1 MPPACRNS
9 CDALAKCPGH
19 PDALCGSFY
28 CQSPVMYRGKPIGLP
43 CQCVPVPWP
52 CEQCMRVVSA
62 SAITKQISLFLG
74 DQGTGLALTR
84 AELQVCYLVSHEQ
97 LPR

>member
-1 MPPACRNS
+1 MQESLR
-9 CDALAKCPGH
+9 
-19 PDALCGSFY
+19 
-28 CQSPVMYRGKPIGLP
+28 
-43 CQCVPVPWP
+43 CVDEVPWAP
-52 CEQCMRVVSA
+52 GRAVRLLLLPEPRHVPWQAHWAALPVRTGSMALRAVHACLKRVVSA